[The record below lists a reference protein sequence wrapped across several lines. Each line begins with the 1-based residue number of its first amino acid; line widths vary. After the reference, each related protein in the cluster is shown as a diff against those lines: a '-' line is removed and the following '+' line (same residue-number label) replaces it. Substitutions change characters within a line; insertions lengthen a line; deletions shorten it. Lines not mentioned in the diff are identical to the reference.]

1 MQNKI
6 MLITYPD
13 SFGRNLK
20 ELYQVIHTHFEKEL
34 GAIHILPFYPSS
46 GDRGFAPID
55 YQKVSPEFGDWDDI
69 DALARDYEIMADFMI
84 LWRSMTNPNTPT
96 SLCASRTSGRTASP
110 RRSRSPC

>member
-20 ELYQVIHTHFEKEL
+20 ELYQAIHTHFAREL

-46 GDRGFAPID
+46 GDRGFP
-55 YQKVSPEFGDWDDI
+55 P
-69 DALARDYEIMADFMI
+69 
-84 LWRSMTNPNTPT
+84 
-96 SLCASRTSGRTASP
+96 
-110 RRSRSPC
+110 